1 MKNRIKEIVKKSGL
15 TGEKFGER
23 IGVSQGLVSQMCTG
37 KTKPSDRTIGDICR
51 EFGVNEVWLRTGE
64 GDPYLELSREEKI
77 MQMAGRVTK
86 GSDAFKKNMLYM
98 LAQLDEQ
105 DWQNLSDIYDKC
117 KEALGK

>member
-64 GDPYLELSREEKI
+64 GDPYMELSREEKI